1 LVLCNS
7 SYRLLFGAV
16 VPGTLENRVG
26 AELMERCAHAGLIR
40 LSGEPPEVFIARWR
54 ECTAGL
60 RLSLDATTSDGRKL
74 RISERATTNGGR
86 VTTVSDITADVERSE
101 QLQSAHALAEAA
113 SRAKS
118 EFLASMSHELRTPL
132 NAILGFAQL
141 LKRDRKAP
149 LSDRQ
154 HERIGHVL
162 ASGEH
167 LLHLIDDV
175 LDLASIEAGRIC
187 VSLSPVTLSGVLA
200 EVTSTLDPLA
210 QQQGIT
216 LQLHAPEAPLPE
228 VLADRTRLMQ
238 ILMNF
243 GANAIKYGRLNGRV
257 NIRARVLPHAVRVL
271 VEDNGVGIAVNQQAK
286 LFQPFQRAGQETGP
300 IEGTGIGLALSKR
313 LAELMRGSVGFTSQL
328 GQGSVFW
335 IDLTLPRT
343 TALPIDR
350 VAPTEPV
357 FDLPRPRAEPRATIV
372 YIEDNPSNVSFMEE
386 FFADYKCVDLVT
398 APSAEI
404 GLALVRELR
413 PRVVIM
419 DLNLPGMNGVD
430 ATLQLADWPQTRDI
444 PVIALSA
451 ATALHDPHRVRGA
464 GFYRCL
470 EKPVAVEELTRTLE
484 ELLP

>member
-1 LVLCNS
+1 V
-7 SYRLLFGAV
+7 
-16 VPGTLENRVG
+16 
-26 AELMERCAHAGLIR
+26 
-40 LSGEPPEVFIARWR
+40 
-54 ECTAGL
+54 
-60 RLSLDATTSDGRKL
+60 
-74 RISERATTNGGR
+74 
-86 VTTVSDITADVERSE
+86 
-101 QLQSAHALAEAA
+101 
-113 SRAKS
+113 
-118 EFLASMSHELRTPL
+118 
-132 NAILGFAQL
+132 
-141 LKRDRKAP
+141 
-149 LSDRQ
+149 
-154 HERIGHVL
+154 
-162 ASGEH
+162 
-167 LLHLIDDV
+167 
-175 LDLASIEAGRIC
+175 C
-187 VSLSPVTLSGVLA
+187 VSLSPVALSNVLA
-200 EVTSTLDPLA
+200 EVSSTLDPLA

-216 LQLHAPEAPLPE
+216 LQLNTPEAPLPD
-228 VLADRTRLMQ
+228 VLADRTRLKQ

-243 GANAIKYGRLNGRV
+243 GSNAIKYGRLNGRV
-257 NIRARVLPHAVRVL
+257 IISARMLPHAVRVL

-343 TALPIDR
+343 AALPIER
-350 VAPTEPV
+350 VAASEPV
-357 FDLPRPRAEPRATIV
+357 FELSHPRSEPRATIV

-386 FFADYKCVDLVT
+386 FFADYKRVDLVT

-413 PRVVIM
+413 PRAVIM

-451 ATALHDPHRVRGA
+451 ATGVQDPHRMRVA

-484 ELLP
+484 ELLAL